1 MKNITRLNK
10 RISLFLICHVL
21 FLFAQAEKIENMDSL
36 TSGKARISVRF
47 NHYDYSLFNK
57 LIKQKEVEVKTK
69 TSTHFLESQWDIEL
83 KSNSVKEDPNAMDV
97 EVVFYCK
104 EGTAPETALSVDLE
118 FDNWSTNNYVLM
130 PGAAYN
136 GNRFPSRR
144 INYSPKLLD
153 PRDIGPDKGII
164 LSDIPKLNE
173 GNGPSFIQQR
183 SGDMTTPSIG
193 FYSQGQQQGF
203 FLLTE
208 QANQYGDYGISIEE
222 NRTRSRASISISSPV
237 VRELYKYR
245 IADSRFASDDKAA
258 DFSQG
263 DRVTIKFRIYSFPA
277 NEIQDLFSC
286 FSEIRKDL
294 PMDREPANVL
304 PYSSAF
310 EVQED
315 KFNDLNFVPEWGYY
329 SVGMRENMFQDWQIG
344 WTGGMISTY
353 PLLFEGSDSTRQ
365 NVIRNFDW
373 LFPNGIS
380 PSGFFWCSGEK
391 GNIWHGGD
399 PRKPHTK
406 NWHLIRKSG
415 DGLYY
420 VIKQFLLMEKMG
432 IPVKESWKEGAK
444 TVANAFVNL
453 WNTNHQL
460 GQFVDN
466 VTGEIQVGG
475 STSGGI
481 TPAALSLASN
491 YFNNPEY
498 LTAAREIGGY
508 FHENY
513 IKKGLTCGGPGD
525 ALQNFDSESC
535 YALVESY
542 AVLYETTGEKKWLE
556 IGEEIARQFSTWVI
570 SYNYEFP
577 ENSLYA
583 KKGIHSIGAVNANTQ
598 NKHGSPGIC
607 THSGSGLLKLYRATG
622 DKFYIDLLYDIAHNI
637 PQYLVHPLRPIEG
650 VPNGFMTER
659 VNTTDWLEGIGE
671 IMYGSTWAETSLMLT
686 YIEIP
691 GLYVQPDR
699 SFFKAFD
706 NIEVDKVNDTESR
719 LVLKVTNPTETTAK
733 VKILSEN
740 ESDIKLPL
748 GHNYLLNAH
757 GIHLEPGES
766 KVLTFRKR

>member
-1 MKNITRLNK
+1 MRYWFLALCTLFISTNLFGQIVSEGNPNFDLSVAFRQFDHDLYNQQDHCQKIKITSGIQKAGFLDSEWEINVISNETGIKGAKDYDVVLECIDGHVNSSNISVNIT
-10 RISLFLICHVL
+10 
-21 FLFAQAEKIENMDSL
+21 
-36 TSGKARISVRF
+36 
-47 NHYDYSLFNK
+47 
-57 LIKQKEVEVKTK
+57 
-69 TSTHFLESQWDIEL
+69 
-83 KSNSVKEDPNAMDV
+83 
-97 EVVFYCK
+97 
-104 EGTAPETALSVDLE
+104 
-118 FDNWSTNNYVLM
+118 FDNWDRNNYVLM

-136 GNRFPSRR
+136 GNRYPSRR

-153 PRDIGPDKGII
+153 PRDIGPNKGII

-193 FYSQGQQQGF
+193 FFAPKQKQGF
-203 FLLTE
+203 FMLTYQGNE
-208 QANQYGDYGISIEE
+208 FGDYGINIVE
-222 NRTRSRASISISSPV
+222 TRDRKKAVISVSSPL

-245 IADSRFASDDKAA
+245 IADMRFPSDDKSAKFKKGDVVKIRFRLY
-258 DFSQG
+258 DFPS
-263 DRVTIKFRIYSFPA
+263 
-277 NEIQDLFSC
+277 NEVQDLFDKFAS
-286 FSEIRKDL
+286 IRKDL
-294 PMDREPANVL
+294 DTDRETSNTL
-304 PYSSAF
+304 SYSGAF
-310 EVQED
+310 EVQEK
-315 KFNDLNFVPEWGYY
+315 KFNTLNFVPEWGYY

-353 PLLFEGSDSTRQ
+353 PLLMEGGDSTRQ

-420 VIKQFLLMEKMG
+420 VIKQFMLMEKMG
-432 IPVKESWKEGAK
+432 IPVKESWKKGAK
-444 TVANAFVNL
+444 TVANAFLKL
-453 WNTNHQL
+453 WNENHQL

-475 STSGGI
+475 STGGGI
-481 TPAALSLASN
+481 TPAALSLASD
-491 YFNNPEY
+491 YFNNPKY
-498 LTAAREIGGY
+498 LTAAREIGDY
-508 FHENY
+508 YHENY

-525 ALQNFDSESC
+525 AMQNFDSESS

-542 AVLYETTGEKKWLE
+542 SVLYEITGEKKWLE
-556 IGEEIARQFSTWVI
+556 IGGEIARQFSTWVI
-570 SYNYEFP
+570 SYNYKFP
-577 ENSLYA
+577 PKSLYA
-583 KKGIHSIGAVNANTQ
+583 KKGIKSIGAVNANTQ

-622 DKFYIDLLYDIAHNI
+622 DEFYIDLLHDIAHNM
-637 PQYLVHPLRPIEG
+637 PQYLVHPVQPIKG
-650 VPNGFMTER
+650 VPNGYMTER

-671 IMYGSTWAETSLMLT
+671 IFYGSTWAETSLMLT
-686 YIEIP
+686 YIEVP

-699 SFFKAFD
+699 SFFVAFD
-706 NIEVDKVNDTESR
+706 NILVEKVKENSSR
-719 LVLKVTNPTETTAK
+719 LVLKMTNTTKTNAK

-740 ESDIKLPL
+740 ESDTKLPL
-748 GHNYLLNAH
+748 GHNYLLDVKQV
-757 GIHLEPGES
+757 HLEPGES